1 VKEMSDQVR
10 GILFVIA
17 SLLILF
23 AWGHFYKPPVT
34 PPETHTNQTQTSPG
48 GSAAGTQQGSAQTG
62 VAGSSAGNAS
72 TNAKAAAGAPANS
85 SVVEASEEKT
95 VVVESPLYRVELSN
109 RGGVVKTWEL
119 LKYMND
125 EKPPRPLDLVND
137 SVAKEMGWP
146 FSLVMADAQL
156 EAKANSALY
165 QVQGSKAEVVAV
177 GKKASGSDAG
187 TRVDAVAVAASASG
201 GGSGSLEAPIKIIF
215 HWSDGH
221 LDVTKTLNFTAG
233 YEMTVEVAAT
243 LDGKPEPVAVAW
255 RGGFGDKAVYN
266 AAQLVTVFYKTGG
279 KLNLLQYKKLG
290 VSGNQSQPAL
300 QYGPLEFT
308 GIEDQFFTAAF
319 LPDGTDVSLWHWMQN
334 HTTTEADGKQTT
346 LPEAEMAAGTSSA
359 APLRVR
365 LYVGPKELRQLEEL
379 RPSLGELVN
388 FGWTGIIA
396 KPLLWILQ
404 TLHTKVP
411 NWGWCI
417 VLMTLVINLAMF
429 PLKMKSWR
437 SMQKMQRVAPEIR
450 QIQDRYKKYSMSDPR
465 KKKMNEEVM
474 AVYSRE
480 GINPM
485 GSCLPMV
492 FQMPIWWAL
501 WRVLGGAIELRHAPW
516 MGWIHDLSAM
526 DPYYILPIGM
536 TIMMYLMTK
545 MTPQTTVD
553 PAQQKMMALM
563 PLMMGFIFFRLSSGL
578 NLYMFTSN
586 LVGIGQQYYLNRT
599 DPLPSKSKFK
609 KKEKLKEK
617 VIDA

>member
-1 VKEMSDQVR
+1 MKEMSDQVR
-10 GILFVIA
+10 GVLFVIA

-23 AWGHFYKPPVT
+23 AWGHFYKPPVP

-48 GSAAGTQQGSAQTG
+48 ASAAGTQQGDAQTGAQTG
-62 VAGSSAGNAS
+62 VAGNSAGSAGAS
-72 TNAKAAAGAPANS
+72 VKAAMGAPANS
-85 SVVEASEEKT
+85 SVVEASEEKSF
-95 VVVESPLYRVELSN
+95 VVQSPLYRVELSN

-119 LKYMND
+119 LKFMND

-137 SVAKEMGWP
+137 DVAKELGWP

-156 EAKANSALY
+156 EAKANSGLY
-165 QVQGSKAEVVAV
+165 EIETHVVPTDVPYTAHLKPGHKIPV
-177 GKKASGSDAG
+177 PPPASDTG
-187 TRVDAVAVAASASG
+187 
-201 GGSGSLEAPIKIIF
+201 LFAPIEVDM

-221 LDVTKTLNFTAG
+221 LDVTKKLKFDLN

-290 VSGNQSQPAL
+290 VSGNQTQPAL

-334 HTTTEADGKQTT
+334 HTTTGADGKQTT
-346 LPEAEMAAGTSSA
+346 LPEAEMAAGTTAA

-437 SMQKMQRVAPEIR
+437 SMQKMQKVAPEIR

-501 WRVLGGAIELRHAPW
+501 WRVLGGAIELRHAPFL
-516 MGWIHDLSAM
+516 GWIHDLSAM

-553 PAQQKMMALM
+553 PTQQKMMTLM

-586 LVGIGQQYYLNRT
+586 LVGVGQQYYLNKT

-609 KKEKLKEK
+609 KKEK

>member
-1 VKEMSDQVR
+1 MKEMSDQVR
-10 GILFVIA
+10 GILFVVV

-23 AWGHFYKPPVT
+23 AWGHFYKPPV
-34 PPETHTNQTQTSPG
+34 PPPLSNPAQTSAPFNQQ
-48 GSAAGTQQGSAQTG
+48 GSQQGSAQPGAT
-62 VAGSSAGNAS
+62 GNAS
-72 TNAKAAAGAPANS
+72 SSGAGAKSGAAGAATAANS

-95 VVVESPLYRVELSN
+95 VVVQSALYRVELSN
-109 RGGVVKTWEL
+109 RGGVVKTWQL
-119 LKYMND
+119 NKYMD
-125 EKPPRPLDLVND
+125 DQKPPHPLDLVND
-137 SVAKEMGWP
+137 SVAQELGWP
-146 FSLVMADAQL
+146 FSLVLTDPQL

-165 QVQGSKAEVVAV
+165 QVQAFGAVVV
-177 GKKASGSDAG
+177 VTEKPTSGSN
-187 TRVDAVAVAASASG
+187 AAAIAAARAAATNG
-201 GGSGSLEAPIKIIF
+201 GKGPFEAPIKIIF
-215 HWSDGH
+215 HSSDGH
-221 LDVTKTLNFTAG
+221 LDVTKSLNFSEN
-233 YEMTVEVAAT
+233 YETTVEVAVT
-243 LDGKPEPVAVAW
+243 LDGKPQPVAVAW

-266 AAQLVTVFYKTGG
+266 AAQLVTVYYKTGG

-290 VSGNQSQPAL
+290 VSGNQSQPAI
-300 QYGPLEFT
+300 QYGPLEFA
-308 GIEDQFFTAAF
+308 GVEDQFFTAAF
-319 LPDGTDVSLWHWMQN
+319 LPDGTDISLWHWMQN
-334 HTTTEADGKQTT
+334 HNVTADGKQTSE
-346 LPEAEMAAGTSSA
+346 PEAEMAAGTTTG
-359 APLRVR
+359 APLRLR
-365 LYVGPKELRQLEEL
+365 LFVGPKDLALLEKIQPPL
-379 RPSLGELVN
+379 PELVN
-388 FGWTGIIA
+388 FGWTGVIA

-404 TLHTKVP
+404 TLHTKVT

-437 SMQKMQRVAPEIR
+437 SMQKMQKVGPEIR

-485 GSCLPMV
+485 GSCLPML

-501 WRVLGGAIELRHAPW
+501 WRVLNGAIELRHAPW

-545 MTPQTTVD
+545 MTPQTTTD

-586 LVGIGQQYYLNRT
+586 LVGIAQQYYLN
-599 DPLPSKSKFK
+599 KSEPMPARGKFK
-609 KKEKLKEK
+609 KKI
-617 VIDA
+617 IDA